1 MERLRILKSVKN
13 FLLSNITIVILLLI
27 AGILYSCDPQTE
39 PAQNMADTSNRPL
52 YLNHN
57 EPIEDRIQDL
67 ISRLTLKEKTIV
79 LTHDGPEI
87 KRLNITSD
95 GWNQNMH
102 GVWWDRPTTLF
113 PVPAAM
119 AATWDTTLVKDV
131 SSAIAD
137 ESRAIYNWWKTDS
150 EFWGE
155 KRGLIYRQ
163 PVINMGR
170 NPYWGRNYEI
180 WGEDPHLAGR
190 MSVAYIN
197 GFRGND
203 PKYLKLAPTAKHFA
217 VNNVEEE
224 RRQLSASVDERW
236 LHEYWLPAFKDAI
249 MEGGVEQVMASYNAI
264 NGIPNVMNK
273 HLLTDILKE
282 RWGYEGF
289 VVDDLGGIE
298 DLIDDWGT
306 NYSYEINYDRINH
319 WENFEV
325 DDSMTPVEAVANAMN
340 AGVDFDD
347 EEFMQHLPQAVRQG
361 LVSEERLN
369 DALTRVLRTRFKVG
383 DFDPHEMVPYSNIS
397 PDVIGSKKHRQL
409 ALETAQKS
417 MVLLKNQNNFL
428 PLDKDELD
436 TIAVIGPH
444 ANRFTPGGYV
454 GEYKNPVTPLQGIKN
469 RAAEG
474 TEILH
479 AIGGQI
485 TPPEE
490 REDILID
497 KQQQLR
503 KAVEAAEK
511 SDVVILYIGTNSEIE
526 SEGDDR
532 PILGLP
538 GNQLE
543 LVQKVHSVNPN
554 TVVVLINAGPMTIPW
569 VKDNVPAIVE
579 AWIAGEEGGN
589 AMADIIFGNVNP
601 GGKMPFTVYASED
614 QVPPQDEY
622 DISEGFTYM
631 YINGEPLFPFGHGLH
646 YTEFEYNDL
655 NMSPQQISA
664 DEEVTISVFVKNT
677 GYRTGT
683 EVIQVYSHDTESSVV
698 QPAKELLDFHKIEL
712 NPGEE
717 QEVSFVIPVERLSFY
732 DVESDQ
738 FVVEPGNFDIMVG
751 SSSGDIRETG
761 SIEVVGDQL

>member
-1 MERLRILKSVKN
+1 MKYFRMSISGKKN
-13 FLLSNITIVILLLI
+13 LIPNITTILVALFI
-27 AGILYSCDPQTE
+27 IGSFYACDQQAE
-39 PAQNMADTSNRPL
+39 SAQKMSDINDQPI
-52 YLNHN
+52 YLNYN
-57 EPIEDRIQDL
+57 EPIEDRVQDL
-67 ISRLTLKEKTIV
+67 ISRLTLEEKAIV

-87 KRLNITSD
+87 ERLNLKSD

-102 GVWWDRPTTLF
+102 SVWWDRPTTLF

-119 AATWDTTLVKDV
+119 AATWDTTFVKKV
-131 SSAIAD
+131 SSTIAD
-137 ESRAIYNWWKTDS
+137 ESRAIYNWWKTDT

-197 GFRGND
+197 GFRGED
-203 PKYLKLAPTAKHFA
+203 HPEYLKLAPTAKHFA

-224 RRQLSASVDERW
+224 RRHLSASVDERW

-273 HLLTDILKE
+273 YLLTDILKE

-289 VVDDLGGIE
+289 VVDDLGSIE
-298 DLIDDWGT
+298 DMIDDWGT
-306 NYSYEINYDRINH
+306 NYNFDINFERINS
-319 WENFEV
+319 WENFDV
-325 DDSMTPVEAVANAMN
+325 DATMTPVEAVANSMN

-347 EEFMQHLPQAVRQG
+347 EEFMQYLPEAVRQG

-369 DALTRVLRTRFKVG
+369 DALRRVLTTRFKVG
-383 DFDPHEMVPYSNIS
+383 DFDPHEMVPYSDIS
-397 PDVIGSKKHRQL
+397 PDVIGSEEHRQL

-417 MVLLKNQNNFL
+417 MVLLKNQDNFL
-428 PLDKDELD
+428 PLDNDELES
-436 TIAVIGPH
+436 IAVIGPH

-454 GEYKNPVTPLQGIKN
+454 GEYKNPITPLQGIKN
-469 RAAEG
+469 LAAEG
-474 TEILH
+474 TEIIH

-485 TPPEE
+485 TPPQE
-490 REDILID
+490 RDEVYID
-497 KQQQLR
+497 KQQQLE

-511 SDVVILYIGTNSEIE
+511 SDVAILYVGTNSEIE

-532 PILGLP
+532 PTLGLP

-543 LVQKVHSVNPN
+543 LIQKVHAANPN

-569 VKDNVPAIVE
+569 VNENVPAIVE

-589 AMADIIFGNVNP
+589 AMADVIFGNVNP
-601 GGKMPFTVYASED
+601 GGKMPFTSYASED

-631 YINGEPLFPFGHGLH
+631 YLDGDPLFPFGHGLS
-646 YTEFEYNDL
+646 YTEFEYGNFDI
-655 NMSPQQISA
+655 PTQQISV
-664 DEEVTISVFVKNT
+664 DEEVNISVSIQNT
-677 GYRTGT
+677 GDRMGM
-683 EVIQVYSHDTESSVV
+683 EVIQIYGHDTESSVK

-712 NPGEE
+712 GPGEE
-717 QEVSFVIPVERLSFY
+717 QEVNFAIPGERFSFY
-732 DVESDQ
+732 DVESEK
-738 FVVEPGNFDIMVG
+738 FVVEPGSFDIMVG

-761 SIEVVGDQL
+761 SIEIVEN